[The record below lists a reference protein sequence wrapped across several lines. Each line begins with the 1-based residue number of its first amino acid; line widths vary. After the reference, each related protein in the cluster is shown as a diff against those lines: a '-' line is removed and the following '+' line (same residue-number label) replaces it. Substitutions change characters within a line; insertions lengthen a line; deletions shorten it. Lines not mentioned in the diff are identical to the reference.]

1 VRNRRLFCILL
12 VLAGSACASQPAP
25 TPATAGSAS
34 VPAPDEPRTLTPPL
48 LPNAR
53 EPLPGV
59 TTGGKP
65 SAQQLAAAKHSGVR
79 TVISLLPE
87 AETQDEAAEA
97 QKLGLRFVSIPVP
110 DASGLTRENAERLAK
125 EMDAPEAKP
134 LLLHC
139 ASGNRAGALLALRA
153 YYVDHASSESALS
166 LGESAGLTSL
176 RPAVVERLQAAP

>member
-1 VRNRRLFCILL
+1 MRNRGLYCILL
-12 VLAGSACASQPAP
+12 AVCCSACASQPAP
-25 TPATAGSAS
+25 APATAGNAS
-34 VPAPDEPRTLTPPL
+34 VVAPDEPRSVTPPL
-48 LPNAR
+48 LPNAH

-59 TTGGKP
+59 TTGGQP
-65 SAQQLAAAKHSGVR
+65 SAEQLAAAKHSGVR

-87 AETQDEAAEA
+87 AATQDEAAEA

-139 ASGNRAGALLALRA
+139 ASGNRVGALLALRA
-153 YYVDHASSESALS
+153 YYVDHASSEAALS

-176 RPAVVERLQAAP
+176 RPAVEAQLKAAP